1 MADAE
6 LGKEG
11 GGGGGGIN
19 GVDCAFLGLPTR
31 RRLVVVVVVAVG
43 FLHEKDIRAK
53 LQ

>member
-31 RRLVVVVVVAVG
+31 RRLVVVVVAVG
-43 FLHEKDIRAK
+43 FLHEKDIRPK